1 MHYGHVYIDV
11 NIYYVHVCSDINSYV
26 YVCNDINS
34 YVHVCDDINS
44 YVHVCNDINSYL
56 HVCNDINSYLHVC
69 NDDSMMQVFAV
80 ANAVYWRPTD
90 NMRRAA
96 CGVMKA
102 AYSIRFTQ
110 KAVNDVIDSFK
121 RVDVTC
127 NDQNWINLPRR
138 A

>member
-1 MHYGHVYIDV
+1 MRNED
-11 NIYYVHVCSDINSYV
+11 CM
-26 YVCNDINS
+26 
-34 YVHVCDDINS
+34 
-44 YVHVCNDINSYL
+44 L
-56 HVCNDINSYLHVC
+56 
-69 NDDSMMQVFAV
+69 QVFAV
-80 ANAVYWRPTD
+80 ANAVYWRQTD

-102 AYSIRFTQ
+102 AYSIKFTQ